1 MRSRGLESEAEVEG
15 LKLNRIIAWFALLAL
30 SLAAGAPLRAGDEAA
45 VVHSPPAAIRP
56 GNNELAA
63 RGFTELYNGDYDP
76 AVRDF
81 TALHDRY
88 PDDPFPSN
96 YLLAAEVFHELSR
109 IGALDTESYSN
120 DNFLDAKA
128 RKPLDQAARKRILDL
143 CARVERQ
150 CNERLQTNSRD
161 TDALYARG
169 VARGFRATYMGMAE
183 KSWMAAVRSAMGA
196 RRDHE
201 RVLELDPDY
210 VDAKMTVGI
219 HLYIIGSLN
228 WAARTAVALF
238 GVSGNRQKGLEYLR
252 EVSRAHGTSSNEAAM
267 ALSLFL
273 RREQRYAEA
282 LELVDHLSREY
293 PRNFLLA
300 AEYAHLLNAAGHG
313 RQAIAQYRAVLER
326 GRAGKYSQFL
336 PEAAAWGLGISLR
349 GQREFEEAAEA
360 FDEVAANQDADP
372 VLIDRAT
379 LAAGEMYDTL
389 QRREEAVAHYKK
401 LIANGRSNPYTLAA
415 RKHLRRPYV
424 FKEEAELR
432 R

>member
-1 MRSRGLESEAEVEG
+1 MTSVLGQTRSNASDNSSKTNSVE
-15 LKLNRIIAWFALLAL
+15 
-30 SLAAGAPLRAGDEAA
+30 DA
-45 VVHSPPAAIRP
+45 VVAGHPQPVRP
-56 GNNELAA
+56 GNNALAA
-63 RGFTELYNGDYDP
+63 RGFNELYNGDYDP
-76 AVRDF
+76 AIRDF
-81 TALHDRY
+81 TELHNRY
-88 PDDPFPSN
+88 PEDPFPSN
-96 YLLAAEVFHELSR
+96 YLLAAEIFKELSR

-120 DNFLDAKA
+120 DSFLESRA
-128 RKPLDQAARKRILDL
+128 RRPLDQEARKRILEL
-143 CARVERQ
+143 CTRVERL
-150 CNERLQTNSRD
+150 CNKRLQINAKD

-183 KSWMAAVRSAMGA
+183 KSWMGAVRSAMGA

-210 VDAKMTVGI
+210 VDAKMSVGI

-238 GVSGNRQKGLEYLR
+238 GVSGSRTKGLEYLR
-252 EVSRAHGTSSNEAAM
+252 EVSLARGTSSNDAAM

-282 LELVDHLSREY
+282 LELVSRLSREY

-300 AEYAHLLNAAGHG
+300 YEYAHLLNAAGHG
-313 RQAIAQYRAVLER
+313 REAIAQYRAVLER

-349 GQREFEEAAEA
+349 GQREFEQAAEA
-360 FDEVAANQDADP
+360 FDQAAEVEDADP

-389 QRREEAVAHYKK
+389 DRREEAVAHYKK
-401 LIANGRSNPYTLAA
+401 VVAHGRDNESTAAA
-415 RKHLRRPYV
+415 RKHLRHRYV
-424 FKEEAELR
+424 YKEEAELKK
-432 R
+432 

>member
-1 MRSRGLESEAEVEG
+1 MRAYAADHSGPEVD
-15 LKLNRIIAWFALLAL
+15 AYV
-30 SLAAGAPLRAGDEAA
+30 AAR
-45 VVHSPPAAIRP
+45 PPAAIRP
-56 GNNELAA
+56 SNNEVAA
-63 RGFTELYNGDYDP
+63 RGFNELYNGDYDP

-81 TALHDRY
+81 SELHKRY

-96 YLLAAEVFHELSR
+96 YLLAAEIFKELSR

-120 DNFLDAKA
+120 DSFLASKA
-128 RKPLDQAARKRILDL
+128 HHPLDQHVRKRILEL

-150 CNERLQTNSRD
+150 CNQRLQADPKD

-183 KSWMAAVRSAMGA
+183 KSWMAAIRSAMGA

-210 VDAKMTVGI
+210 VDAKMMVGI

-238 GVSGNRQKGLEYLR
+238 GVSGNRTKGLEYLR
-252 EVSRAHGTSSNEAAM
+252 DVSRTHGTSSNDAAM

-282 LELVDHLSREY
+282 LELVSRLSREY

-300 AEYAHLLNAAGHG
+300 IEYAHLLNAAGHG
-313 RQAIAQYRAVLER
+313 GDAIAQYQAVLER
-326 GRAGKYSQFL
+326 GRAGKYSQYL
-336 PEAAAWGLGISLR
+336 PGVAAWGLGVSLR
-349 GQREFEEAAEA
+349 GQREFEQAAEA
-360 FDEVAANQDADP
+360 FDQIAEIEDADP

-379 LAAGEMYDTL
+379 LAAGQMYDTL
-389 QRREEAVAHYKK
+389 ERREEAVAHYKK
-401 LIANGRSNPYTLAA
+401 VVARGRDNEYAAAA
-415 RKHLRRPYV
+415 RKHLRHPYV

>member
-1 MRSRGLESEAEVEG
+1 MQAY
-15 LKLNRIIAWFALLAL
+15 
-30 SLAAGAPLRAGDEAA
+30 AADHSGKPNPA
-45 VVHSPPAAIRP
+45 VDAYVTARPPAAIRP
-56 GNNELAA
+56 SNNELAA
-63 RGFTELYNGDYDP
+63 RGFNELYNGDYDP

-81 TALHDRY
+81 TELHNRY

-96 YLLAAEVFHELSR
+96 YLLAAEIFKELSR

-120 DNFLDAKA
+120 DSFLSSKA
-128 RKPLDQAARKRILDL
+128 HHPLDQDVRKRILEL

-150 CNERLQTNSRD
+150 CNQRLQVDPKD

-183 KSWMAAVRSAMGA
+183 KSWMAAIRSAMGA

-210 VDAKMTVGI
+210 VDAKMMVGI

-238 GVSGNRQKGLEYLR
+238 GVSGNRAKGLKYLR
-252 EVSRAHGTSSNEAAM
+252 DVSRAHGTSSNDAAM

-282 LELVDHLSREY
+282 LELVSRLSREY

-300 AEYAHLLNAAGHG
+300 IEYAHLLNAAGHG
-313 RQAIAQYRAVLER
+313 RDAIAQYQAVLER
-326 GRAGKYSQFL
+326 GRAGKFSQYL
-336 PEAAAWGLGISLR
+336 PEVAAWGLGVSLR
-349 GQREFEEAAEA
+349 GQREFEQAAEA
-360 FDEVAANQDADP
+360 FDQIAEIEDADP

-389 QRREEAVAHYKK
+389 DRREEAIAHYKK
-401 LIANGRSNPYTLAA
+401 VVARGRDNEYAAAA
-415 RKHLRRPYV
+415 RKHLRHPYV